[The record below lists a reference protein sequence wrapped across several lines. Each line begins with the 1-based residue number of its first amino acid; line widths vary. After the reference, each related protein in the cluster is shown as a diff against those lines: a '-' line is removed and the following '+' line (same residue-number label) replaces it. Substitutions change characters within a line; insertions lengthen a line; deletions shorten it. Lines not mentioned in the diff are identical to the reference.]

1 MATRATQHTS
11 AHMSRRREDETDAL
25 VRLYSE
31 LRGVNP
37 ARARTRRNSR
47 SRLAE
52 ARDAGLIA
60 AAAYARVA
68 DAMRR
73 YSAGRRDEEEAFL
86 RAALGGLSRRQAAR
100 PIGVDRLDEEEEVQ
114 VVMDKEAERHID
126 GGVISDDDEDA
137 RPQAPLSRRRLK
149 SRSCARQ

>member
-1 MATRATQHTS
+1 
-11 AHMSRRREDETDAL
+11 MSRRREDETDAL

-73 YSAGRRDEEEAFL
+73 YSAGRRDEAAFL

-100 PIGVDRLDEEEEVQ
+100 PIGVDRLDDEEVQ
-114 VVMDKEAERHID
+114 VVMDEEAERHID

-137 RPQAPLSRRRLK
+137 RPQAPLRWRRLK

>member
-1 MATRATQHTS
+1 
-11 AHMSRRREDETDAL
+11 MSRRRDETDAL

-73 YSAGRRDEEEAFL
+73 YSAGRRDEAAFL

-100 PIGVDRLDEEEEVQ
+100 PIGVDRLNDEEEEVQ

-137 RPQAPLSRRRLK
+137 RTQAPLRWRRLK

>member
-1 MATRATQHTS
+1 
-11 AHMSRRREDETDAL
+11 MSRRREDETDAL

-68 DAMRR
+68 DAMRH
-73 YSAGRRDEEEAFL
+73 YSAGRRDEAAFL

-100 PIGVDRLDEEEEVQ
+100 PIGVDRLDEEVQ

>member
-1 MATRATQHTS
+1 
-11 AHMSRRREDETDAL
+11 MSRRREDETDAL

-31 LRGVNP
+31 LRH
-37 ARARTRRNSR
+37 
-47 SRLAE
+47 
-52 ARDAGLIA
+52 
-60 AAAYARVA
+60 
-68 DAMRR
+68 
-73 YSAGRRDEEEAFL
+73 YSAGRRDEAAFL

-100 PIGVDRLDEEEEVQ
+100 PIGVDRLNDEEVQ